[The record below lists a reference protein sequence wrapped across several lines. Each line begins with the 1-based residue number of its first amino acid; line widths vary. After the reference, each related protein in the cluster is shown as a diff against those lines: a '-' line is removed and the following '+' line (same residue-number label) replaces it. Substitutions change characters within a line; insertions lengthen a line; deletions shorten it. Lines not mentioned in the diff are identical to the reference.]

1 MERIQDLWPHYQPAV
16 RPPRPGMGPV
26 RIVLDRRCIADTQR
40 IVSAPISRGPM
51 DAFVKRT
58 PSMPLPTPIGT
69 RSSGPSRLSDQM
81 LYGRKT
87 LAEVNSNLDDNRRPI
102 KKSKFFGGHR
112 SAATQLEEAVQRAKE
127 EIVWEKSDAP
137 DVETQENETFVTA
150 REASAT
156 QDDQRRVGKWRGM
169 EQPDEW
175 VDMADFED
183 ELEGA
188 VTSPVASLLSSP
200 GVTPTKKRDRPCEDK
215 SGMEEKDEGPL
226 LSSPPLLDDV
236 FAFDLSEARQRESS
250 PPTPTRSSLKRSRSG
265 TPVLDSLPEVL
276 SLSAP
281 AGQRVLVEETQEQL
295 ESYVA
300 ETPKISRLAQK
311 YSYGS
316 IKRAGSVTVSRNT
329 SLQSVLVEPSPP
341 VGGAISTTALK
352 GSTSLAAMSSS
363 DGVVE
368 EPVTPSMDLAQPSI
382 RSRSVSAR
390 VASSKRSLPV
400 EGGANDKTTPYT
412 RRPPTALAG
421 PTATDDEAEAIH
433 DFDDVEVPSSD
444 GMSAHEG
451 RLSKKAKSG
460 SSQPSSSDPEDEHR
474 EQKAKAV
481 AAGWRKKFEH
491 KAAFPRPG
499 STRINKDSPAPRTPA
514 AFGRYSGTPTVR
526 KAKDGGKE
534 WKDGEGMWH
543 DSMFSSPP
551 KSKTAWTTA
560 QARGM
565 DKLVQLPEN
574 VPPEVVVTTS
584 KEPLFTLKGMYG
596 EKKQRTSRLKA
607 ERGDRP
613 DFCVIAGST
622 NAWRVWRHRGS
633 PTRRSRTAQ

>member
-1 MERIQDLWPHYQPAV
+1 
-16 RPPRPGMGPV
+16 
-26 RIVLDRRCIADTQR
+26 
-40 IVSAPISRGPM
+40 
-51 DAFVKRT
+51 
-58 PSMPLPTPIGT
+58 
-69 RSSGPSRLSDQM
+69 
-81 LYGRKT
+81 
-87 LAEVNSNLDDNRRPI
+87 
-102 KKSKFFGGHR
+102 
-112 SAATQLEEAVQRAKE
+112 
-127 EIVWEKSDAP
+127 
-137 DVETQENETFVTA
+137 
-150 REASAT
+150 
-156 QDDQRRVGKWRGM
+156 
-169 EQPDEW
+169 
-175 VDMADFED
+175 
-183 ELEGA
+183 
-188 VTSPVASLLSSP
+188 
-200 GVTPTKKRDRPCEDK
+200 
-215 SGMEEKDEGPL
+215 
-226 LSSPPLLDDV
+226 
-236 FAFDLSEARQRESS
+236 
-250 PPTPTRSSLKRSRSG
+250 
-265 TPVLDSLPEVL
+265 
-276 SLSAP
+276 
-281 AGQRVLVEETQEQL
+281 
-295 ESYVA
+295 
-300 ETPKISRLAQK
+300 
-311 YSYGS
+311 
-316 IKRAGSVTVSRNT
+316 
-329 SLQSVLVEPSPP
+329 
-341 VGGAISTTALK
+341 
-352 GSTSLAAMSSS
+352 
-363 DGVVE
+363 
-368 EPVTPSMDLAQPSI
+368 
-382 RSRSVSAR
+382 
-390 VASSKRSLPV
+390 
-400 EGGANDKTTPYT
+400 
-412 RRPPTALAG
+412 LAG